1 MKVGPVLTPE
11 DIDPLVAAGKL
22 SKSDNIGW
30 RNVTYTQLSIAR
42 HYGGTN
48 VNGVHYTYIP
58 ESDELVRD
66 DVLKMVMKARA
77 DALKKPAKEAA
88 PDLLS
93 LPETPVNSVKPR
105 GRKSG
110 KGRSSTAL
118 PMKDHADD

>member
-22 SKSDNIGW
+22 GKTDSSIGW
-30 RNVTYTQLSIAR
+30 RDVKDTQLSIAR

-77 DALKKPAKEAA
+77 DALRRKPAEQG
-88 PDLLS
+88 DLLA
-93 LPETPVNSVKPR
+93 TKPAR
-105 GRKSG
+105 GKRRPSKASDAEE
-110 KGRSSTAL
+110 SA
-118 PMKDHADD
+118 